1 MLVVADKDRLT
12 HTRPRSMDSMLW
24 GGQTSRGQFLGRVN
38 LAVGRLR
45 LVCAE
50 WGLHTARGK
59 HAWVLGV
66 ASERHESGFCTE
78 WDLHAVWLLG
88 VACFLRGVL
97 VFGRQINRFAQL
109 RV

>member
-1 MLVVADKDRLT
+1 
-12 HTRPRSMDSMLW
+12 MDSVLW
-24 GGQTSRGQFLGRVN
+24 QGQTSRWQFLGRVN

-50 WGLHTARGK
+50 WGSYTARGK

-78 WDLHAVWLLG
+78 WDLHAARGKHAWVLG
-88 VACFLRGVL
+88 MASEQREKARSSCS
-97 VFGRQINRFAQL
+97 
-109 RV
+109 